1 MQRRKRK
8 DDQFLDLDYNEK
20 SCFAGDPTDSDPGYE
35 VKRNHHGLINKIS
48 DERAG

>member
-8 DDQFLDLDYNEK
+8 DDQFLDLDFTEK
-20 SCFAGDPTDSDPGYE
+20 DPTDSDPGYE

-48 DERAG
+48 EEREG